1 MAHDA
6 LDGGE
11 IHAQGLHLAHVGVAA
26 AVRRQYPDAPHL
38 LQSLLEIAA
47 EGLGIDDLTGLP
59 FPEVSTRLF
68 PQEPDAVPHVLRH
81 RDVPVAVP
89 GFGRPD
95 LCRALVHVDGLADLD
110 ERPVLGYVL
119 RLQGQQLLGAHT
131 RPQQQPDA
139 PADPVLRELCHEGAH
154 FLGGEGLLGLFR
166 PALAE
171 LFREG
176 HRVFADQVVGLGLV
190 EDLEQHPPAL
200 GQAGIGTAL
209 PLQLFEEALNVQR
222 LDAPERPVG
231 EMLLQDA
238 QGVLVVFLGGG
249 RDVVLVL
256 LIPEVRPFGEAPELV
271 RVQPLGQC
279 LLIFA
284 ELGPDFFLR
293 LSVEGSVFA
302 LAVFPEAHHHGALP
316 PAVVSLTESALPVG
330 SSSLC
335 Q

>member
-1 MAHDA
+1 MKIMFGHVHVCVTDDA
-6 LDGGE
+6 LDGGQ
-11 IHAQGLHLAHVGVAA
+11 IHAQGLHLAHVSVAA
-26 AVRRQYPDAPHL
+26 AVRRQYPDAAHL

-59 FPEVSTRLF
+59 FPEVSTR
-68 PQEPDAVPHVLRH
+68 
-81 RDVPVAVP
+81 
-89 GFGRPD
+89 
-95 LCRALVHVDGLADLD
+95 
-110 ERPVLGYVL
+110 
-119 RLQGQQLLGAHT
+119 RL
-131 RPQQQPDA
+131 
-139 PADPVLRELCHEGAH
+139 
-154 FLGGEGLLGLFR
+154 
-166 PALAE
+166 ALAE

-200 GQAGIGTAL
+200 GQAGIGASL

-231 EMLLQDA
+231 EAFLEDA

-256 LIPEVRPFGEAPELV
+256 LVPEIRPFGESPELV
-271 RVQPLGQC
+271 RVQPLG
-279 LLIFA
+279 LLLLVFA
-284 ELGPDFFLR
+284 ELCPDFFLR
-293 LSVEGSVFA
+293 LSVKGSVLSVFA
-302 LAVFPEAHHHGALP
+302 LAVVPEAHHHGALP
-316 PAVVSLTESALPVG
+316 AAVVSLTESALPVG